1 MLEKLIEVL
10 ENNVVRVRTKTATMQ
25 DGQEVSANFSFNA
38 IEPGDDYSSQDEQ
51 VKTICAA
58 LHTPAAIA
66 AFKSQG
72 V

>member
-10 ENNVVRVRTKTATMQ
+10 ENNVVRVRTKTSVVQ
-25 DGQEVSANFSFNA
+25 DGQEVSANFSFEA
-38 IEPGDDYSSQDEQ
+38 IEPGDDYSSQDDQ

-66 AFKSQG
+66 AFKA
-72 V
+72 